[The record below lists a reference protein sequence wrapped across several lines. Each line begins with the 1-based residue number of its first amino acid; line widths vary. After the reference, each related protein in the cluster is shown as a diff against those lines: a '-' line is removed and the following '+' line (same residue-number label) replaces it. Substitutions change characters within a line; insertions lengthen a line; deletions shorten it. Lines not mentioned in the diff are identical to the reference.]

1 MIIAAMVAVGP
12 VERPLAPLSIPADW
26 NLGGSIDRFG
36 GMLRIDDVAPNINCF
51 SLPAM
56 LLMCA
61 ALGNLLQLRLPGRRH
76 DAMPA

>member
-12 VERPLAPLSIPADW
+12 VEWPLAPLSIPADW
-26 NLGGSIDRFG
+26 NLDGSIDRFG

-61 ALGNLLQLRLPGRRH
+61 ALGNLLLLRLQGRRH